1 MIPAQLI
8 PLANHLWQSTLFA
21 GMMLLLTLALR
32 KNRARVRYWLWLAAS
47 LKFLIP
53 FSLLVGIGSQLGWRT
68 VPAVPP
74 VLSSAIE
81 KISQPFAPRL
91 TPAMPAPSAP
101 AVSTITPALLI
112 VVWFGGCA
120 VVVSLW
126 WLRWRRIRTAL
137 RTASPLTLQAPIRVL
152 SSPTL
157 LEPGVFG
164 VFRPVLLL
172 PEGISDRLTSAQFRS
187 ILAHEFC
194 HVRRRDNLILA
205 IHMVVEA
212 AFWFH
217 PLAWWIGARLMEERE
232 RACDEEVLR
241 QGSDPGVY
249 ASGILNVCKFYLE
262 SPLPCASG
270 VTGSNLKKR
279 VEAILTN
286 RIVPG
291 LTPARKLILA
301 AAGIVAVAGPILI
314 GILNVPR
321 AQAQASGL
329 RFEVASI
336 KPTKATGG
344 RGGMQVLPGGG
355 LRMEGVTLKQLIAIA
370 YRVRESQIS
379 GGPAWM
385 GSETYELLA
394 KPERSEAADNPQTTA
409 APGNTAWNRLE
420 QRTQAL
426 LAERFQLAIHKNVK
440 EEAGYV
446 LAPAKGGAKLEQSP
460 EGDNRPAGTNRS
472 PGRIDGRNG
481 TMLMLAT
488 VLSNFLGRPVVDRTG
503 LHGTYTY
510 KLEYSQDSG
519 PEANP
524 VDLSGPSIFTAL
536 QEQLG
541 LKLESQRVPVEFV
554 VIDRAEKPSAN

>member
-1 MIPAQLI
+1 
-8 PLANHLWQSTLFA
+8 
-21 GMMLLLTLALR
+21 
-32 KNRARVRYWLWLAAS
+32 
-47 LKFLIP
+47 
-53 FSLLVGIGSQLGWRT
+53 
-68 VPAVPP
+68 
-74 VLSSAIE
+74 
-81 KISQPFAPRL
+81 
-91 TPAMPAPSAP
+91 
-101 AVSTITPALLI
+101 
-112 VVWFGGCA
+112 
-120 VVVSLW
+120 
-126 WLRWRRIRTAL
+126 
-137 RTASPLTLQAPIRVL
+137 
-152 SSPTL
+152 
-157 LEPGVFG
+157 
-164 VFRPVLLL
+164 
-172 PEGISDRLTSAQFRS
+172 
-187 ILAHEFC
+187 
-194 HVRRRDNLILA
+194 
-205 IHMVVEA
+205 
-212 AFWFH
+212 
-217 PLAWWIGARLMEERE
+217 
-232 RACDEEVLR
+232 
-241 QGSDPGVY
+241 
-249 ASGILNVCKFYLE
+249 
-262 SPLPCASG
+262 
-270 VTGSNLKKR
+270 
-279 VEAILTN
+279 
-286 RIVPG
+286 
-291 LTPARKLILA
+291 
-301 AAGIVAVAGPILI
+301 
-314 GILNVPR
+314 
-321 AQAQASGL
+321 
-329 RFEVASI
+329 
-336 KPTKATGG
+336 
-344 RGGMQVLPGGG
+344 
-355 LRMEGVTLKQLIAIA
+355 
-370 YRVRESQIS
+370 
-379 GGPAWM
+379 M